1 MKAFH
6 LSIHANVGAKE
17 VPFLRR
23 HLRAANALLPHS
35 LKDVSIVLVNDETMS
50 SLHQKFTH
58 IAGPTDVLTFPMD
71 ETKQSG
77 EVVIC
82 VPEARRRAKEQH
94 SSLRNELLLYAIHGM
109 LHLCG
114 MDDRTQ
120 KGFERMHR
128 MEDEILTRLGI
139 GPVFKT
145 CGLKPARRRA
155 GRGTLWVAHVSP
167 HVPQKRRS

>member
-1 MKAFH
+1 MSPLH
-6 LSIHANVGAKE
+6 LSFHAKNGLNE

-23 HLRAANALLPHS
+23 HLRAANALLPPS
-35 LKDVSIVLVNDETMS
+35 LRALSIALVGDSTMS
-50 SLHQKFTH
+50 ELHKQFMG
-58 IAGPTDVLTFPMD
+58 ISGPTDVLTFPMD
-71 ETKQSG
+71 DTHESG
-77 EVVIC
+77 EIVIC
-82 VPEARRRAKEQH
+82 VPEARRRAKQQH
-94 SSLRNELLLYAIHGM
+94 SRLRNELLLYAIHGM

-155 GRGTLWVAHVSP
+155 GFSP
-167 HVPQKRRS
+167 HVSKKRRS